1 MSVLSRIFLSLRAIL
16 YSAGFVALWTWAAV
30 SVRPMDARL
39 DLSVPSWLRLLG
51 LPVAVLGAL
60 IAASCIAVF
69 VSRGRGTPFP
79 LDAPREFVATGPY
92 RYVRNPM
99 YVGAALVILGA
110 GLWLQSPSI
119 VGLSVLFVLLLHLVV
134 LVYEEPTLEDRF
146 GSSYRQYKASVHRW
160 LPRRPA

>member
-1 MSVLSRIFLSLRAIL
+1 MSAIGRILLSLRAIL
-16 YSAGFVALWTWAAV
+16 YALGFVALWTWAAV

-39 DLSVPSWLRLLG
+39 DLSVPSWLRPLG

-60 IAASCIAVF
+60 VAASCVAVF
-69 VSRGRGTPFP
+69 VSRGRGTPAPF
-79 LDAPREFVATGPY
+79 DAPREFVATGPY

-99 YVGAALVILGA
+99 YIGASLVILGA

-119 VGLSVLFVLLLHLVV
+119 VALSALFILVFHLFVLI
-134 LVYEEPTLEDRF
+134 YEEPTLEDRF
-146 GSSYRQYKASVHRW
+146 GSSYLQYKASVHRW

>member
-1 MSVLSRIFLSLRAIL
+1 MSAIGRILLSLRAIL
-16 YSAGFVALWTWAAV
+16 YSLGFFALWTWAAV

-39 DLSVPSWLRLLG
+39 HWSVPSWLRYLG

-99 YVGAALVILGA
+99 YIGGGLVMLGA
-110 GLWLQSPSI
+110 GLWLRSPSI
-119 VGLSVLFVLLLHLVV
+119 VGLAALFILVFHFFV

-146 GSSYRQYKASVHRW
+146 GSSYRQYKASVNRW
-160 LPRRPA
+160 LPRLPA

>member
-1 MSVLSRIFLSLRAIL
+1 MSAIGRILLSLRAIL
-16 YSAGFVALWTWAAV
+16 YSAGFIALWTWAAV
-30 SVRPMDARL
+30 SVRPMDARF
-39 DLSVPSWLRLLG
+39 DLGVPSWLRLLG

-92 RYVRNPM
+92 RYARNPM
-99 YVGAALVILGA
+99 YIGGFLVILGA
-110 GLWLQSPSI
+110 GLWVQSPSI
-119 VGLSVLFVLLLHLVV
+119 VALSVLFVLLMHLVA
-134 LVYEEPTLEDRF
+134 LIYEEPTLEDRF
-146 GSSYRQYKASVHRW
+146 GSSYRHYKTSVNRW

>member
-1 MSVLSRIFLSLRAIL
+1 MSAIGRVLLSLRAIL

-39 DLSVPSWLRLLG
+39 DLSVPSGLRYLG

-99 YVGAALVILGA
+99 YIGGSLVILGA

-119 VGLSVLFVLLLHLVV
+119 VVLSVLFLLLMHLVA
-134 LVYEEPTLEDRF
+134 LIYEEPSLEHRF